1 MGFNQILTRVFF
13 LWLGSPP
20 ISFLSFYLH
29 NLNFKEMLSRQCT
42 TKGEMS
48 TINCTKYFSE
58 NFTLVFLILQKMAA
72 FIVGTKWCGD
82 DMPGS
87 CEREMLVL
95 QAHGESTASSLCF
108 WPNPVPYSAANM
120 YPQQGTLDKSFILL
134 GFLLDFYCCCC
145 YFYIKPKSLGNR
157 LKKKKKKQSPII

>member
-1 MGFNQILTRVFF
+1 
-13 LWLGSPP
+13 
-20 ISFLSFYLH
+20 
-29 NLNFKEMLSRQCT
+29 
-42 TKGEMS
+42 
-48 TINCTKYFSE
+48 
-58 NFTLVFLILQKMAA
+58 
-72 FIVGTKWCGD
+72 
-82 DMPGS
+82 MPGS

-108 WPNPVPYSAANM
+108 WPNSVPYSAANM

-157 LKKKKKKQSPII
+157 LKKKKEKTITHNLSNIMILVYFLMCSYLFFFLNKNIWGLPCGLVVKNPPCNAGDMGSIPGQGTKIPCAMSN